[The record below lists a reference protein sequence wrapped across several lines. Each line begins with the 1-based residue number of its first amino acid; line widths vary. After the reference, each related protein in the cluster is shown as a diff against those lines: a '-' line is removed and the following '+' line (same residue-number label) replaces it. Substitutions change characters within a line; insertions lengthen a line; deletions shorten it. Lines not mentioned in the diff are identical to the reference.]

1 MINNGHKHPSSEDQ
15 VSAVAE
21 SSLHSESSLAM
32 FFAAGRSSFVL
43 LASRGVNMLS
53 QFFLILI
60 ISRSMGR
67 QGLGVFS
74 FVLSTTILASFISN
88 FGLDTL
94 VTREIASQPAR
105 GRALVSQ
112 VLGLKLCSSL
122 AAYFLVNLVFFFTP
136 LDPSIQRDLAIYS
149 LSIFFSSLSQ
159 LLWFYGDAFD
169 RFSLHGVLWAS
180 THILRTVVAASILM
194 RGGSLGSA
202 FLGLVAA
209 EAVALLIS
217 WVAINRSL
225 GPLRISASLAEWK
238 VALQKAYVIAVYGLL
253 GALGFR
259 IDVVILQMLRGEHE
273 VGIYSAAFKLV
284 EVMHVLPSSLSLVYF
299 PRFSRTFNTGGIR
312 LTVKLLLR
320 LLVVTMACGIVLST
334 LLYSVAPHV
343 VQLFYGETFLASTF
357 PLRILVFKIF
367 LMFANLP
374 ISYALIAIGEE
385 RQATLWAA
393 ISAAANILANY
404 LLVPIY
410 GSAGSAVASVLAEAL
425 FFFGPAGRI
434 LWLFR
439 AGSAHPRV

>member
-1 MINNGHKHPSSEDQ
+1 MITDRHSDQFREDR
-15 VSAVAE
+15 VGAAAE

-60 ISRSMGR
+60 ISRSMG
-67 QGLGVFS
+67 QEGLGIFS

-94 VTREIASQPAR
+94 VTREVASRPAQ
-105 GRALVSQ
+105 GRELVSQ

-122 AAYFLVNLVFFFTP
+122 TAYCLVNLLFFLSP
-136 LDPSIQRDLAIYS
+136 LEPAIQRNLAVYS

-169 RFSLHGVLWAS
+169 RFNLHGVLWAS
-180 THILRTVVAASILM
+180 THILRTAVAAMLLLQ
-194 RGGSLGSA
+194 GKGLGAA
-202 FLGLVAA
+202 FIGLVAA
-209 EAVALLIS
+209 ELAAFAIS
-217 WVAINRSL
+217 WVAYNRTL
-225 GPLRISASLAEWK
+225 GPLRFSAKFAGWK
-238 VALQKAYVIAVYGLL
+238 DALGRAYIIAVYSLL

-259 IDVVILQMLRGEHE
+259 IDVIILQMLRGEYE
-273 VGIYSAAFKLV
+273 VGIYSASFKLV

-299 PRFSRTFNTGGIR
+299 PRFSRSYNAGGIR
-312 LTVKLLLR
+312 PTVRLLLR
-320 LLVVTMACGIVLST
+320 LLLVTVACGAVLSA
-334 LLYSVAPHV
+334 LLYAVAPHV
-343 VQLFYGETFLASTF
+343 IRLFYGEAFGASSDL
-357 PLRILVFKIF
+357 LRILVIKIF
-367 LMFANLP
+367 LMFINLP
-374 ISYALIAIGEE
+374 VSYTLIAMREE

-404 LLVPIY
+404 LLVPAY
-410 GSAGSAVASVLAEAL
+410 GSSGSAVASVLAEVL
-425 FFFGPAGRI
+425 FFIGPAGRI

-439 AGSAHPRV
+439 ASSAHPRL